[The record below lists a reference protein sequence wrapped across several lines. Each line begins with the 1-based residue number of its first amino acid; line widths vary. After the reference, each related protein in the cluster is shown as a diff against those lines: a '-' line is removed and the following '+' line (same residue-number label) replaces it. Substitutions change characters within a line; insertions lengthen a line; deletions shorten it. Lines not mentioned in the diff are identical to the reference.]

1 MWRSCFSPCPV
12 WPRSW
17 SFPLCHL
24 SWRVHLETTKQNK
37 KKFSNKLTLLP
48 RTGADNETIT
58 KLWYFCSKR
67 NSEANLNSIYLLGF
81 QATVQCTSQ
90 NIFLINSPPTS
101 KLVTS
106 LLTYLSHYFQVIYLS
121 ASTPFHLHTYPRLPS
136 LPYTSPSS
144 YLHPSNGY
152 QSSVSNRTY
161 QPKFIL
167 PTLPASRA
175 TVLHLTYRP
184 RTSLPGYLP
193 TCLTN

>member
-106 LLTYLSHYFQVIYLS
+106 LLLIPLLS
-121 ASTPFHLHTYPRLPS
+121 
-136 LPYTSPSS
+136 
-144 YLHPSNGY
+144 
-152 QSSVSNRTY
+152 
-161 QPKFIL
+161 
-167 PTLPASRA
+167 
-175 TVLHLTYRP
+175 
-184 RTSLPGYLP
+184 GYLP
-193 TCLTN
+193 FHQHTFPPSHLPQTTYLTIYKSLFISSSV